1 MNNLE
6 LQLQQMTAKTAKK
19 AKPPKWREGNN
30 IVNYTRV
37 SDISQIDNTSLETQ
51 KKDAIAYAQKRSL
64 EIKAFFGG
72 VAESAKT
79 DERKELKKML
89 EYVKKNKQIVAIL
102 VYSFERFSRSEQAQQ
117 LIFDLSKMG
126 VKVISVLQDIDVTT
140 MSGKLQ
146 QDIFIAFGKYDNELR
161 RSKSMRG
168 SFELVEQGYYIGHC
182 PFGYTNLNK
191 KAKAKYHEFV
201 INEEGKFLKMGFKW
215 KVEGKWSNKE
225 IVDRLR
231 QLGSKIE
238 YKSFHRQI
246 ANPFYCGYFINAY
259 FPGKLIKGQHPPLV
273 SMELFLKAN
282 AIAITNPHK
291 GIAKKFKDPDMP
303 LKSFLRS
310 ELTNS
315 PFTGYKQKGHIY
327 YKTRGHAEPVNEKA
341 STINKL
347 FMEELDKYK
356 IEPAHI
362 AAIETQVKEIVS
374 QKFTDKLQED
384 VSRKRKL
391 TELNDK
397 MESLE
402 ERFIN
407 QELTK
412 ELFDKYRLKYLDEK
426 KQLEEENVKCDFK
439 SSNLEKAVK
448 NGLEILLDP
457 LQLWVSCDYDDKQ
470 RLQYL
475 LFPEGM
481 RYDKENKRV
490 RTPRVNSV
498 VSLISSVARVS
509 EENEKG
515 YLVGSSLDSRFVAG
529 TGIEPVFAP

>member
-1 MNNLE
+1 MV
-6 LQLQQMTAKTAKK
+6 AKSAKK
-19 AKPPKWREGNN
+19 AKPPKWREGNG

-37 SDISQIDNTSLETQ
+37 SDISQFDNTSLDTQ
-51 KKDAIAYAQKRSL
+51 RKDAISYAQKRAL
-64 EIKAFFGG
+64 EIRAFFGG
-72 VAESAKT
+72 EAESAKT
-79 DERKELKKML
+79 DERKEFKNML
-89 EYVKKNKQIVAIL
+89 AYVRKHKDIVAIL
-102 VYSFERFSRSEQAQQ
+102 VYSYERFSRSEHAQA
-117 LIFDLSKMG
+117 LIFDLGKIG
-126 VKVISVLQDIDVTT
+126 VKVISVLQDIDVT
-140 MSGKLQ
+140 SPAGELQ
-146 QDIFIAFGKYDNELR
+146 QQIFFAFGKYDNDLR
-161 RSKSMRG
+161 RTKTMRG
-168 SFELVEQGYYIGHC
+168 TSELIEQGYYIGHC
-182 PFGYTNLNK
+182 PYGYTNLRRK
-191 KAKAKYHEFV
+191 EKAKYHEYV
-201 INEEGKFLKMGFKW
+201 INDQGKFMKMGFKW
-215 KVEGKWSNKE
+215 KAEGKWSNKE
-225 IVDRLR
+225 IVERLR
-231 QLGSKIE
+231 KLGATIE
-238 YKSFHRQI
+238 YKSFYRQI
-246 ANPFYCGYFINAY
+246 GNPFYCGYYMNAY
-259 FPGKLIKGQHPPLV
+259 FPGKLIKGHHPALV
-273 SMELFLKAN
+273 SMELFMKAN
-282 AIAITNPHK
+282 SVAITNPHK

-341 STINKL
+341 AIINQL
-347 FMEELDKYK
+347 FMEELGKYK
-356 IEPAHI
+356 IEAAHI
-362 AAIETQVKEIVS
+362 TAIETQVKEIVS
-374 QKFTDKLQED
+374 QKFNDKLQED
-384 VSRKRKL
+384 VSIKRKI
-391 TELNDK
+391 TELTDK
-397 MESLE
+397 IESLE

-412 ELFDKYRLKYLDEK
+412 DLYDKYLLKYLDEK
-426 KQLEEENVKCDFK
+426 KQLEEENVKGDFK

-515 YLVGSSLDSRFVAG
+515 YLVKSSLDSRFVAG

>member
-6 LQLQQMTAKTAKK
+6 LQLQQMTTKFAKK

-30 IVNYTRV
+30 IVSYTRV
-37 SDISQIDNTSLETQ
+37 SDASQFDNTSLETQ
-51 KKDAIAYAQKRSL
+51 RKDAITYSKRRSF
-64 EIKAFFGG
+64 EIKVAFGG
-72 VAESAKT
+72 EAVSAKT
-79 DERKELKKML
+79 DERKEFKKML
-89 EYVKKNKQIVAIL
+89 EYVKKNKDIVAIL
-102 VYSFERFSRSEQAQQ
+102 VYSYERFSRSEHAQQ
-117 LIFDLSKMG
+117 LIIDLSKIG
-126 VKVISVLQDIDVTT
+126 VKVLSVLQDFDVTT

-146 QDIFIAFGKYDNELR
+146 QNIFLAFGNYDNELR
-161 RSKSMRG
+161 RAKSMRG
-168 SFELVEQGYYIGHC
+168 TLELIEQGYYIGHC

-191 KAKAKYHEFV
+191 KAKAKYHEFI
-201 INEEGKFLKMGFKW
+201 INEEGKFMKMGFKF
-215 KVEGKWSNKE
+215 KAEGKLSNKE

-231 QLGSKIE
+231 QLGSTIE
-238 YKSFHRQI
+238 YKSFYRQI
-246 ANPFYCGYFINAY
+246 TNPFYCGYFVNAY
-259 FPGKLIKGQHPPLV
+259 FPGKLIKGHHPALV
-273 SMELFLKAN
+273 SMELFMKAN
-282 AIAITNPHK
+282 AVAITNPHK

-315 PFTGYKQKGHIY
+315 PFTGYKQKGYIY

-341 STINKL
+341 TIINKL
-347 FMEELDKYK
+347 FMEELEKYK
-356 IEPAHI
+356 IKAAHMEE
-362 AAIETQVKEIVS
+362 IETQVREIVS
-374 QKFTDKLQED
+374 QKFNDKIQED
-384 VSRKRKL
+384 VSRKRKI
-391 TELNDK
+391 TELKDK
-397 MESLE
+397 VEALE

-412 ELFDKYRLKYLDEK
+412 ELYDKYSNKYIDEK
-426 KQLEEENVKCDFK
+426 KQLEEEIVKSDFK
-439 SSNLEKAVK
+439 SSNLEKAIK

-457 LQLWVSCDYDDKQ
+457 LQLWVSSDYDDKQ

-481 RYDKENKRV
+481 RYDKQNRRV

-515 YLVGSSLDSRFVAG
+515 YLGGSSLDSRFVAG